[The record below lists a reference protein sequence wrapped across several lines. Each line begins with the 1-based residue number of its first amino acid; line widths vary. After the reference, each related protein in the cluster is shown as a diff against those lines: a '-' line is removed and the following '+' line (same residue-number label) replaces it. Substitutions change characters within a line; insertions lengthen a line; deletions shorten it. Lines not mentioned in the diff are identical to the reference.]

1 MPNRCIVAGCSKT
14 PKDDVSLHNF
24 PKDEN
29 LRKIWIAKVKLTRAE
44 WQGPSE
50 WSTICSDHFAV
61 DDFENPGLYS
71 EFGMKKRRSK
81 LKDSAIPT
89 IRFGVKSSKKQD
101 LPTRPAAVKRER
113 KRVLDEALS
122 QASVDEA
129 GFSHWSADTKDPN
142 EGSPEFETDF
152 LDEPAC
158 SYSVTEGGKA
168 PIVSQQG
175 SVHLMD
181 MQQQPETVGGPSQ
194 SSGTQRSVAT
204 RVKRIQTLSVHMC
217 DRGTQYFAPEMTDP
231 ERTKGTMCNIPQEE
245 KVKEQEMME
254 VEEVE
259 DGKQE
264 EEEISSDDKHETS
277 DYLPESSESSSDYQ
291 STPQKPRKKLCKTR
305 VGRSPAV
312 AVKPGMAVPP
322 HEEKK
327 YIVFEGKLM
336 ELLRLCRDC
345 RSGNVNIMKRE
356 MGTMAI
362 VSAECYSCGK
372 MWKWESQPYFHRTPA
387 GNVLLS
393 ASTLFAGGSWKRVE
407 QILGHLR
414 VACISEQ
421 TFYVIQRTIL
431 QPVIEKK
438 WVKDQQKVV
447 QQLVAAAT
455 PLTLAG
461 DGRAD
466 SPGHSAK
473 YGVYTGLEVKI
484 NKIVDLELVQS
495 NEVKS
500 SYHMELEGFKRLQ
513 AFLASNG
520 LDVGKLIT
528 DRHLQLAKYVR
539 ENSPTILHTYD
550 VWHLAKS
557 VQKKIHALAKQKGFE
572 DLLVWERSITNHVY
586 WVASST
592 KDEEGDLREAKWT
605 SLVNHVQGIHEG
617 HSELF
622 PRCLHGD
629 LQGERPR
636 KWLKTGTMVTEKLDD
651 VVTKTILVKDIKKMS
666 SGDQTS
672 SLESFHAVINQFA
685 PKMRSYKYHGML
697 SRLHLAALHYNAN
710 SDRKQA
716 TTKKGEKRYAISK
729 PKYKPGA
736 ASAKAV
742 KEPRIHSYV
751 VELMADI
758 SEYES
763 DASPL
768 PRQPSPPPLT
778 SGHVY
783 PSREEIIQR
792 HRSRFSLDQ

>member
-1 MPNRCIVAGCSKT
+1 MNVVVEVESPPVLGFEVEPPPVLGCFEVREMHDVECSTAHRGVRTSDGYVAATRDCRRA
-14 PKDDVSLHNF
+14 F
-24 PKDEN
+24 PIFWYPE
-29 LRKIWIAKVKLTRAE
+29 
-44 WQGPSE
+44 
-50 WSTICSDHFAV
+50 ICS
-61 DDFENPGLYS
+61 Y
-71 EFGMKKRRSK
+71 
-81 LKDSAIPT
+81 
-89 IRFGVKSSKKQD
+89 
-101 LPTRPAAVKRER
+101 
-113 KRVLDEALS
+113 
-122 QASVDEA
+122 
-129 GFSHWSADTKDPN
+129 
-142 EGSPEFETDF
+142 
-152 LDEPAC
+152 
-158 SYSVTEGGKA
+158 
-168 PIVSQQG
+168 
-175 SVHLMD
+175 
-181 MQQQPETVGGPSQ
+181 Q
-194 SSGTQRSVAT
+194 S
-204 RVKRIQTLSVHMC
+204 IQTLSFHMC

-277 DYLPESSESSSDYQ
+277 DYLPKSSESSSDYQ

-312 AVKPGMAVPP
+312 AVEPGMVVPP

-336 ELLRLCRDC
+336 ELLRLCQDC
-345 RSGNVNIMKRE
+345 RSGNVSVRKRE
-356 MGTMAI
+356 MGTMVI
-362 VSAECYSCGK
+362 VNAECYSCGK

-393 ASTLFAGGSWKRVE
+393 ASTLFAGGSWKKVE
-407 QILGHLR
+407 RILGNLR

-421 TFYVIQRTIL
+421 TFYGIQRTIL

-438 WVKDQQKVV
+438 WVQDQQKVV

-520 LDVGKLIT
+520 LDIGKLIT

-557 VQKKIHALAKQKGFE
+557 VQKKIHALAKQKSFE

-592 KDEEGDLREAKWT
+592 KDEEGDPREAKWT
-605 SLVNHVQGIHEG
+605 SLVNHIQGIHEG

-629 LQGERPR
+629 LQGERPK
-636 KWLKTGTMVTEKLDD
+636 KWLKTGTIVTEKLDD
-651 VVTKTILVKDIKKMS
+651 EASEGHQEDVIWKTNFILGILSRRD
-666 SGDQTS
+666 
-672 SLESFHAVINQFA
+672 QFA

-697 SRLHLAALHYNAN
+697 SRRVLLHL
-710 SDRKQA
+710 
-716 TTKKGEKRYAISK
+716 I
-729 PKYKPGA
+729 
-736 ASAKAV
+736 
-742 KEPRIHSYV
+742 
-751 VELMADI
+751 
-758 SEYES
+758 
-763 DASPL
+763 
-768 PRQPSPPPLT
+768 
-778 SGHVY
+778 
-783 PSREEIIQR
+783 
-792 HRSRFSLDQ
+792 

>member
-1 MPNRCIVAGCSKT
+1 
-14 PKDDVSLHNF
+14 
-24 PKDEN
+24 
-29 LRKIWIAKVKLTRAE
+29 
-44 WQGPSE
+44 
-50 WSTICSDHFAV
+50 
-61 DDFENPGLYS
+61 
-71 EFGMKKRRSK
+71 
-81 LKDSAIPT
+81 
-89 IRFGVKSSKKQD
+89 
-101 LPTRPAAVKRER
+101 
-113 KRVLDEALS
+113 
-122 QASVDEA
+122 
-129 GFSHWSADTKDPN
+129 
-142 EGSPEFETDF
+142 
-152 LDEPAC
+152 
-158 SYSVTEGGKA
+158 
-168 PIVSQQG
+168 
-175 SVHLMD
+175 
-181 MQQQPETVGGPSQ
+181 
-194 SSGTQRSVAT
+194 
-204 RVKRIQTLSVHMC
+204 
-217 DRGTQYFAPEMTDP
+217 
-231 ERTKGTMCNIPQEE
+231 
-245 KVKEQEMME
+245 
-254 VEEVE
+254 
-259 DGKQE
+259 
-264 EEEISSDDKHETS
+264 
-277 DYLPESSESSSDYQ
+277 
-291 STPQKPRKKLCKTR
+291 
-305 VGRSPAV
+305 
-312 AVKPGMAVPP
+312 
-322 HEEKK
+322 
-327 YIVFEGKLM
+327 
-336 ELLRLCRDC
+336 
-345 RSGNVNIMKRE
+345 
-356 MGTMAI
+356 MGTMVI
-362 VSAECYSCGK
+362 VNAECYSCGK

-393 ASTLFAGGSWKRVE
+393 ASTLFAGGSWKKVE
-407 QILGHLR
+407 RILGNLR

-421 TFYVIQRTIL
+421 TFYGIQRTIL

-438 WVKDQQKVV
+438 WVQDQQKVV

-520 LDVGKLIT
+520 LDIGKLIT

-557 VQKKIHALAKQKGFE
+557 VQKKIHALAKQKSFE

-592 KDEEGDLREAKWT
+592 KDEEGDPREAKWT
-605 SLVNHVQGIHEG
+605 SLVNHIQGIHEG

-629 LQGERPR
+629 LQGERPK
-636 KWLKTGTMVTEKLDD
+636 KWLKTGTIVTEKLDD
-651 VVTKTILVKDIKKMS
+651 EASEGHQEDVIWKTNFILGILSRRD
-666 SGDQTS
+666 
-672 SLESFHAVINQFA
+672 QFA

-736 ASAKAV
+736 ASV

-778 SGHVY
+778 SSHVY